1 MEKEHLIVFL
11 CTGNTCRS
19 PMAAALFEKLLSDR
33 RKTGYTVK
41 SCGLA
46 AFAGDTATEHSIEV
60 MRENGIDLSGHR
72 ASPANILL
80 LDGAELIVCM
90 TEAHKNALIKAGI
103 SPEKITV
110 MNIPDPFGGTLD
122 DYRECAEKI
131 KTELVKIYEKL
142 D

>member
-1 MEKEHLIVFL
+1 MEYGHLIVFL

-19 PMAAALFEKLLSDR
+19 PMAAALFTKLLADR

-46 AFAGDTATEHSIEV
+46 AFGGDTATEHAIEV
-60 MRENGIDLSGHR
+60 MKENGINLGNHR
-72 ASPANILL
+72 ATSANMLL
-80 LDGAELIVCM
+80 LDSAELIVCM
-90 TEAHKNALIKAGI
+90 TEAHKHTLIKAGI
-103 SPEKITV
+103 SPDKISV

-142 D
+142 N